1 MQMFENRLKFAF
13 KTIIFDSCDGNCS
26 IRHYRYL
33 YFLILNLQLT
43 SNVFEFMMKLWNAH
57 TENFETKV
65 MSGSGEDL
73 SFMSSL
79 DNSILSLKGNIL
91 HV

>member
-1 MQMFENRLKFAF
+1 
-13 KTIIFDSCDGNCS
+13 
-26 IRHYRYL
+26 
-33 YFLILNLQLT
+33 
-43 SNVFEFMMKLWNAH
+43 MKLWNAH

-79 DNSILSLKGNIL
+79 DNSILSLKGNITVYRFSITTAKVL
-91 HV
+91 NFSKNDPPGL